1 MVESARPRASVCTLG
16 CRVNQYE
23 SEAIEAELEALGF
36 IVADFSEVCDVYIIN
51 TCAVTG
57 ESERKSRQMI
67 RRAAAKN
74 PAAFVLVT
82 GCFSQLKAEEAA
94 RIPGVDYV
102 CGNRNKRSVAETAAY
117 LVREGVK
124 RGVSCN
130 VLDLDGAPLEK
141 LTSPRAR
148 RDRSYVKIEDGC
160 DNNCTYCI
168 IKKARGGVVSRPPE
182 EVIAEVRTL
191 TAAGCH
197 EVILTG
203 IEAASYGKDIGGY
216 PLWRLMREA
225 AAVEGIERV
234 RTGSLEPSVLTKRFC
249 DEIAAEPRIMPSFH
263 LSLQSGSSA
272 VLAAMKRR
280 YNREQVLENTAYLR
294 DIMPNVTFTCDIIV
308 GFPGETY
315 EEFCETLSLI
325 REVEFTSLFTF
336 IFSPRPGTRAAE
348 MEDPVTYKEKTQWF
362 SELLKTQE
370 EIAAKRCASMVGSTE
385 RVLIEERNEKN
396 GLLSG
401 RTASSII
408 VEFPGEDEWIGEFKN
423 VKVTEARN
431 WILRGECVD

>member
-1 MVESARPRASVCTLG
+1 MVESACPRAAVCTLG

-36 IVADFSEVCDVYIIN
+36 AVADFSEVCDVYIIN

-102 CGNRNKRSVAETAAY
+102 CGTRNKRSAAETAAY

-124 RGVSCN
+124 KGASCE
-130 VLDLDGAPLEK
+130 VPDLDGAPLEK

-182 EVIAEVRTL
+182 EVIAEVRQL
-191 TAAGCH
+191 AAAGCH

-216 PLWRLMREA
+216 PLWRLMRET

-263 LSLQSGSSA
+263 LSLQSGSNA

-280 YNREQVLENTAYLR
+280 YNREQVLKNTAYLR
-294 DIMPNVTFTCDIIV
+294 KRMRIFLPPWIWRSKSDFCTCIFFR
-308 GFPGETY
+308 FPQGREPPRQRWRDRYRKPSSVKGCTGWKRWANACPAR
-315 EEFCETLSLI
+315 FAVPPWAADARCCSRRGWATLCSAI
-325 REVEFTSLFTF
+325 
-336 IFSPRPGTRAAE
+336 PRTC
-348 MEDPVTYKEKTQWF
+348 
-362 SELLKTQE
+362 LK
-370 EIAAKRCASMVGSTE
+370 
-385 RVLIEERNEKN
+385 
-396 GLLSG
+396 
-401 RTASSII
+401 
-408 VEFPGEDEWIGEFKN
+408 
-423 VKVTEARN
+423 
-431 WILRGECVD
+431 

>member
-1 MVESARPRASVCTLG
+1 MVESARPRAAVCTLG

-36 IVADFSEVCDVYIIN
+36 AVADFSEVCDVYIIK

-102 CGNRNKRSVAETAAY
+102 CGNRNKRSAAETAAY

-124 RGVSCN
+124 RSVSCE
-130 VLDLDGAPLEK
+130 VLDLDAAPLEK
-141 LTSPRAR
+141 LTLPRAR
-148 RDRSYVKIEDGC
+148 RGRSYVKIEDGC

-182 EVIAEVRTL
+182 EVIAEVRAL
-191 TAAGCH
+191 AAAGCH

-234 RTGSLEPSVLTKRFC
+234 RTGSLEPSVLTNRFC

-280 YNREQVLENTAYLR
+280 YNREQVLKNTAYLR
-294 DIMPNVTFTCDIIV
+294 KAIPNVTFTCDIIV
-308 GFPGETY
+308 GFPGET
-315 EEFCETLSLI
+315 EADFLATVDIAEQIGFLHMHIFPFSAREGTPAAAMAGQIPEAVKRERLHRLETVGRRLSDGLCRAAVGGR
-325 REVEFTSLFTF
+325 REVLFE
-336 IFSPRPGTRAAE
+336 TR
-348 MEDPVTYKEKTQWF
+348 MGDY
-362 SELLKTQE
+362 
-370 EIAAKRCASMVGSTE
+370 MVGHSEDMLEVKMKTA
-385 RVLIEERNEKN
+385 EELA
-396 GLLSG
+396 GG
-401 RTASSII
+401 
-408 VEFPGEDEWIGEFKN
+408 
-423 VKVTEARN
+423 
-431 WILRGECVD
+431 ILRVKLTDFDGTYLTAQPLV

>member
-191 TAAGCH
+191 AAAGCH

-263 LSLQSGSSA
+263 LSLQSGSNA

-308 GFPGETY
+308 GFPGET
-315 EEFCETLSLI
+315 EADFLATVDIAEQIGFLHMHIFPFSARAGTPAAAMAGQIPESVKRERLHRLEAAGKRLSDGLCRAAVGGG
-325 REVEFTSLFTF
+325 REVLFE
-336 IFSPRPGTRAAE
+336 TR
-348 MEDPVTYKEKTQWF
+348 MGNY
-362 SELLKTQE
+362 
-370 EIAAKRCASMVGSTE
+370 MVGHSEDMLEVKMKTAE
-385 RVLIEERNEKN
+385 ELAGDIRRVRLTDFD
-396 GLLSG
+396 GTYL
-401 RTASSII
+401 TA
-408 VEFPGEDEWIGEFKN
+408 EP
-423 VKVTEARN
+423 
-431 WILRGECVD
+431 LM